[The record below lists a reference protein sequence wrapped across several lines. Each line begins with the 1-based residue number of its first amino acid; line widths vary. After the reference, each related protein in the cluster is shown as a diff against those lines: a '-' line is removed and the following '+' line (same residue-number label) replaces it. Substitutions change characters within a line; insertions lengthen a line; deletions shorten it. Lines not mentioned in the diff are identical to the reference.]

1 MNELVQSVPF
11 AVVLLVIGF
20 VFLVKGADAFV
31 EGCSSI
37 AKRYHVPSL
46 IIGMTIVA
54 MGTSLP
60 ETAVSITASVTGNNE
75 LAVSNAVGSN
85 IFNLMVVVGVCT
97 LFTSVAVQM
106 TTLKKDFPIS
116 VACAVLLLILGTIGM
131 TLGHIDG
138 IIFIVL
144 FALFI
149 IYMIRSAQTSRS
161 NNKDL
166 NVEEAEYLLE
176 AEEIQEM
183 SVGKSLLYIILGGI
197 AIAFG
202 SDWVVDGSCTI
213 AATIGVS
220 QTVIGLTVV
229 AFGTS
234 LPELVTSVVAA
245 KKGEVDMALGNVI
258 GSNIFNIL
266 MVLGIAGAIS
276 PVAFLMDNLIDII
289 VLLVFSILV
298 WIMAWTKKELNKK
311 EGLLMLVLYAVYV
324 VYICIR

>member
-85 IFNLMVVVGVCT
+85 IFNLMVVIGVCT

-161 NNKDL
+161 KNEDL

-220 QTVIGLTVV
+220 QTFIGLTVV

-276 PVAFLMDNLIDII
+276 PVAFLMYNLIDII

-298 WIMAWTKKELNKK
+298 WIMAWTKKELSKK
-311 EGLLMLVLYAVYV
+311 EGILMLILYAIYV